1 MYFAYIDES
10 GTPDPKDEH
19 NSFYVLAAVVMQEKG
34 LNYLNKEWDKV
45 KKEIWEL
52 IKNNED
58 SEIIP
63 SKFEIHMDDINGRR
77 KYYESLK
84 DDIKKWHNLVTKI
97 YTLISRLFIKIMAV
111 IIAKEDFYREYPN
124 GDPSKWAFEL
134 LVERIN
140 RYVVKKSSNE
150 DGYSDEYG
158 LLVMDSVDIDADSK
172 KRKQILEFMERG
184 TGHGWEEYPEN
195 IIISPFIV
203 SSELHDGVQI
213 VDVVV
218 YLLRWYTRKIFNI
231 NPTAFFHQYSE
242 EFLKLIVDK
251 FHEYPFIGSNT
262 IKFFPTNTDVPE
274 QFWNIFRV

>member
-111 IIAKEDFYREYPN
+111 IIAKEDF
-124 GDPSKWAFEL
+124 
-134 LVERIN
+134 
-140 RYVVKKSSNE
+140 
-150 DGYSDEYG
+150 
-158 LLVMDSVDIDADSK
+158 
-172 KRKQILEFMERG
+172 
-184 TGHGWEEYPEN
+184 
-195 IIISPFIV
+195 
-203 SSELHDGVQI
+203 
-213 VDVVV
+213 
-218 YLLRWYTRKIFNI
+218 
-231 NPTAFFHQYSE
+231 
-242 EFLKLIVDK
+242 
-251 FHEYPFIGSNT
+251 
-262 IKFFPTNTDVPE
+262 
-274 QFWNIFRV
+274 